1 MAMTSTTTTASGP
14 ADPAGGSAARRLRFR
29 ASVSGLAAR
38 AQATDLLR
46 WVLLPGAAAII
57 IGLNFMILGWVGAA
71 RTAREI
77 EQIPY
82 LISGGLLGLALVFLG
97 GLLLASAF
105 WMVLLKKLQDE
116 AEERARRDR
125 DALEQRLSALLTV
138 APAPNGTGTRP
149 RARKARAVSS
159 AEG

>member
-1 MAMTSTTTTASGP
+1 MPTP
-14 ADPAGGSAARRLRFR
+14 ALAQVDEPPAGAARRIRFR
-29 ASVSGLAAR
+29 ESVNGLASR
-38 AQATDLLR
+38 AQSTDLLR
-46 WVLLPGAAAII
+46 WVLFPGAAAIV
-57 IGLNFMILGWVGAA
+57 IGLNFMIFGWVGAA

-82 LISGGLLGLALVFLG
+82 LISGGLIGLSLVFLG

-125 DALEQRLSALLTV
+125 DALEQRLAALV
-138 APAPNGTGTRP
+138 PGPASSNGTAKP
-149 RARKARAVSS
+149 RARRTGSVSS
-159 AEG
+159 REG